1 MFIIMIIV
9 AIFFFIIFYKYFFC
23 IFIVVCYYLL
33 FAYVNHVYVS
43 YELSTKTD
51 TVTHKPGAET
61 DGWMDRQMDGH
72 IDRQLPQRQIDGQ
85 TLY

>member
-1 MFIIMIIV
+1 M
-9 AIFFFIIFYKYFFC
+9 
-23 IFIVVCYYLL
+23 L

-61 DGWMDRQMDGH
+61 DGWMDRRTYRPTITPKTNRWTDNFYIFMHTG
-72 IDRQLPQRQIDGQ
+72 
-85 TLY
+85 

>member
-1 MFIIMIIV
+1 M
-9 AIFFFIIFYKYFFC
+9 
-23 IFIVVCYYLL
+23 L

-85 TLY
+85 TIFIYLCILVSTKDPECLFAFVVFLGIFF